1 MDSMSVDFRVISI
14 GALACNRLW
23 GETQPVRTSHATTT
37 LVTDDK
43 KRILVDPSLPA
54 AAISARYQER
64 TGEPISKVTDV
75 FCTTLRPVHRRSIE
89 AFSKARWWACEAEIQ
104 TYSTYLDSLLR
115 SAQRLDDTE
124 AAQLRKDRELLERF
138 QPAPDQFSRQVGLY
152 PAHGASGGSAG
163 LILTPATQTVLIAG
177 DAVLTGEH
185 YHKGQVWQGAQDRQA
200 ALASLKDIMEIA
212 DVIVPGH
219 DNLLMV
225 SRSWL

>member
-1 MDSMSVDFRVISI
+1 MSVDFRVISI

-37 LVTDDK
+37 LVTDDQ

-89 AFSKARWWACEAEIQ
+89 AFGKANWWACDTEIQ

-115 SAQRLDDTE
+115 SAQRLDDAE

-138 QPAPDQFSRQVGLY
+138 QPAPDQFSLQVGLY

-185 YHKGQVWQGAQDRQA
+185 YRKGQVWQGAQDRQA
-200 ALASLKDIMEIA
+200 ALASLREIMEIA